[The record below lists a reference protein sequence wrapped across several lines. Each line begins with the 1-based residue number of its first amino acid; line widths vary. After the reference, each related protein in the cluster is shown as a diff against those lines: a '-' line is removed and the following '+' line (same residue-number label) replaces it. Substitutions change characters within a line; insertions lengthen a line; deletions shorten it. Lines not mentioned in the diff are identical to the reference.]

1 LTVLTR
7 DVLKFSECT
16 MKKNEGREPKS
27 EQMAICAAPMHRV
40 WQRVQMITE
49 RGAKLSRN
57 KQYHTFIVEF
67 EGGEGQRK
75 RHTVVFATA
84 IANNP
89 QAAQRKKHPGK
100 PKQIECANRATHHIV
115 SDEAAVIDLLQH

>member
-1 LTVLTR
+1 
-7 DVLKFSECT
+7 

-49 RGAKLSRN
+49 TGAKQSRN
-57 KQYHTFIVEF
+57 KQYHTFTVEF

-75 RHTVVFATA
+75 KSYSRIRNSH
-84 IANNP
+84 
-89 QAAQRKKHPGK
+89 RKESASCPTKK
-100 PKQIECANRATHHIV
+100 A
-115 SDEAAVIDLLQH
+115 SWEAKTN